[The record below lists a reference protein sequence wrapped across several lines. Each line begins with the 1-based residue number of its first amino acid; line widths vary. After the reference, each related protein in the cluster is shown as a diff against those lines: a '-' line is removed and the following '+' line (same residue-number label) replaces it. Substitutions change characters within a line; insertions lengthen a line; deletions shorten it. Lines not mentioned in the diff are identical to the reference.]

1 MKTIASI
8 ILSLVATTAAMAQQ
22 DTAYTPVRR
31 LTLGQVRQAAVAH
44 NMAMR
49 SADNAI
55 KQAEEQQKEAFTNYF
70 PQVSATGG
78 AFKSNRDMA
87 KANLNTADLLPA
99 SVASALPAEMV
110 ASLPAT
116 LPVSMLDKGLV
127 AGAVAL
133 QPVFMGGQVVNGNK
147 LAKVGVAVSTLRKQT
162 TQHEVELT
170 AEQYYWQIVTLKE
183 KMKTIDAVAALLTK
197 INSDVSVAVK
207 AGIGMRNDLLRVQ
220 LRQNEVESS
229 RIKVDN
235 ALKLSRMVLA
245 QYIGMDG
252 SDVDVTTDA
261 DPAVLPAAP
270 TIKVDHDLA
279 VVYTPEY
286 QLLQKNVEAST
297 LQRKLEMGKLLPSVA
312 VGAGYNYY
320 DMGSGIDNHFGA
332 VFATVSVPL
341 SGWWGG
347 SHAVKRRKLAEQNA
361 REQLADNTQL
371 LKIRMQKN
379 WNDVDDAYKQLL
391 LARKSIEQSEENL
404 RLNRDYYQ
412 AGTVTMNDLLTAQ
425 QEYQQSRDR
434 YTDAYAALQMKIVEY
449 KQSVG
454 E

>member
-1 MKTIASI
+1 MATAQQQ
-8 ILSLVATTAAMAQQ
+8 LSLK
-22 DTAYTPVRR
+22 
-31 LTLGQVRQAAVAH
+31 QVKQLALEH

-55 KQAEEQQKEAFTNYF
+55 KQAKEQQKEAFTNYF
-70 PQVSATGG
+70 PQVSATGAG
-78 AFKSNRDMA
+78 FKTNRDMV
-87 KANLNTADLLPA
+87 KASVSTADLLPA
-99 SVASALPAEMV
+99 SLAQVIPEQLAAAIPS
-110 ASLPAT
+110 T
-116 LPVSMLDKGLV
+116 IPVSMVNKGV
-127 AGAVAL
+127 ITGATAV
-133 QPVFMGGQVVNGNK
+133 QPVFMGGQIVNGNK
-147 LAKVGVAVSTLRKQT
+147 LAKVGVEASELQRRT
-162 TQHEVELT
+162 TQNTVELT
-170 AEQYYWQIVTLKE
+170 AEQYYWQIISIKE
-183 KMKTIDAVAALLTK
+183 KQKTLDAVAAMLDKL
-197 INSDVSVAVK
+197 NSDATVAVK
-207 AGIGMRNDLLRVQ
+207 AGVGMRNDLLQVQ

-320 DMGSGIDNHFGA
+320 DMGSGIDDHLGA